1 MLTSSQNCVVAFSSQ
16 HCIVALN
23 SPFFHGGKRS
33 QLACFSD
40 LSKGGCQ
47 SQYDLRPPTK
57 QDNGL
62 TKIKRPNMKQLV
74 FETI

>member
-1 MLTSSQNCVVAFSSQ
+1 MGS
-16 HCIVALN
+16 
-23 SPFFHGGKRS
+23 KRS
-33 QLACFSD
+33 QLGCFNY
-40 LSKGGCQ
+40 LSKGGYQ

-62 TKIKRPNMKQLV
+62 TKIKRPNMKQLM